1 MFINEDD
8 LRRAQD
14 EAKRSGI
21 FIGAALIK
29 LGVVDEAEIIE
40 FLSEQYGVPAV
51 DPRTRVVNA
60 QATGLLTREDALKW
74 LAIPVERI
82 GSVLLVAMADPSN
95 FYAKEAIESLTGLD
109 VEALVAAEP
118 AIRAAIDAHYPAP
131 GER

>member
-1 MFINEDD
+1 MFIRKDD

-21 FIGAALIK
+21 SIGAALVK
-29 LGVVDEAEIIE
+29 LGVIDEVEIIE

-51 DPRTRVVNA
+51 DPRTRVVSPL
-60 QATGLLTREDALKW
+60 ATKLLTRQAALKW

-109 VEALVAAEP
+109 VEALVATEP
-118 AIRAAIDAHYPAP
+118 AVRAAIDVHYPVA
-131 GER
+131 GE